1 MSRNTLPKRWWMQ
14 YPKREKLQPK
24 DHPTHEKPR
33 LVIGDKVRIRL
44 KPDLQRKVIDYLW
57 HRYRWQYVYVIET
70 HSKGFEPYWF
80 LDQLEI
86 EATGE
91 QDCQD

>member
-24 DHPTHEKPR
+24 DHPTYEKPR

-44 KPDLQRKVIDYLW
+44 KPDLQRKVIDARPDW
-57 HRYRWQYVYVIET
+57 I
-70 HSKGFEPYWF
+70 WF
-80 LDQLEI
+80 MSAPNQAMI
-86 EATGE
+86 SS
-91 QDCQD
+91 